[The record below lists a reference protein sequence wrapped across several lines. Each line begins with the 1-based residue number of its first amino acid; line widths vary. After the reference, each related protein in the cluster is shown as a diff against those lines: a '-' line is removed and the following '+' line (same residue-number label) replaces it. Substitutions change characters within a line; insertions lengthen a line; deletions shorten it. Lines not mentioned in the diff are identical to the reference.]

1 MMLINEDLIMLDLPA
16 KTKEE
21 AINLLGQKAKQA
33 GRVSDVD
40 GYTKAVLARE
50 EQYSTGVGFGVAIPH
65 GKTDAV
71 TEPFLMFATVKSL
84 DWSSLDGKDVDL
96 IFAIGVPEADS
107 STLHLKI
114 LSKLSRQ
121 LMKEDFRVNLRS
133 AKTPQD
139 IIQILKDSDV
149 GI

>member
-1 MMLINEDLIMLDLPA
+1 MLINEELIMLNLPA

-21 AINLLGQKAKQA
+21 AINLLGQKAKKV
-33 GRVSDVD
+33 GRVSDVE

-71 TEPFLMFATVKSL
+71 TEPFLMFATVESL
-84 DWSSLDGKDVDL
+84 DWSSLDDKDVDL
-96 IFAIGVPEADS
+96 IFAIGVPESDS

-121 LMKEDFRVNLRS
+121 LMKEDFRVSLRE
-133 AKTPQD
+133 AKTPEE
-139 IIQILKDSDV
+139 IMEILEARDL

>member
-1 MMLINEDLIMLDLPA
+1 MLINEQLIMLDLPA
-16 KTKEE
+16 TTKEE
-21 AINLLGQKAKQA
+21 AIELLSQRAKEV
-33 GRVSDVD
+33 GRVSDAT
-40 GYTKAVLARE
+40 GYKEAVIARE

-71 TEPFLMFATVKSL
+71 SEPFLMFATVDAL
-84 DWSSLDGKDVDL
+84 DWASLDGTTVDL
-96 IFAIGVPEADS
+96 IFAIGVPEQDS

-121 LMKEDFRVNLRS
+121 LMKEDFRDNLRKMKDP
-133 AKTPQD
+133 AD
-139 IIQILKDSDV
+139 IIQLLKDSDL